1 MSNENKKKRT
11 IITIVAM
18 VLLVIVTA
26 SVTYAFFS
34 YTRTGSANTI
44 SAGRISFNSQEGN
57 AINLS
62 NAFPISS
69 TQAAT
74 DTTNAKTLAITVTGD
89 TDYTG
94 GIEYLVT
101 ADDVHM
107 TVGSGQ
113 NAKTIPVAIEVS
125 VSGNGLGSAETGE
138 YYTNRSSYTTSKYK
152 VEYDGTLDEDDHLL
166 VGFIAPNT
174 TAGTIEGVNGTINI
188 KAYIDSDRVLISDTY
203 PEGEVTIGGH
213 TYYNGTPATD
223 KMVFTTT
230 EWNSITGNNSLSFK
244 VKVEARE
251 GTWVDEPPKNLAN
264 HIISRVGQDGI
275 VAINTSGDLASS
287 GDTIREYRYSGGG
300 RYCTYENN
308 GTTYNLQVE
317 GDTCDETAIFGGG
330 PPSLYRTTSDA
341 RNYGDLN
348 GTTYTRT
355 TITVQET
362 NLKNY
367 IWFNNEMWRI
377 VGIVDGNLKIVK
389 DVPITTDKTPTT
401 YTNIAGT
408 TFNIKDATGSYANNK
423 YAAVYWN
430 SIKTT
435 NYNDWTTAGGM
446 YWTNEDNT
454 GSYYNTINSTYKNMI
469 LESNYYL
476 RNVTTFGS
484 GTIGTASTVYNEE
497 RATPVMCESDVISY
511 SHNSSCNIWN
521 GNQTSWTG
529 KVALLY
535 PSDFGYASSSSNWN
549 KQISSYWQYGQ
560 VINDNWL
567 LNNDAYYNWFL
578 SPASYSQD
586 VLIYWSAS
594 GYIWSISSNNSAYV
608 NSWRPVLNLK
618 ANTLIY
624 SGDGSYNNP
633 YKLIQ

>member
-1 MSNENKKKRT
+1 
-11 IITIVAM
+11 
-18 VLLVIVTA
+18 
-26 SVTYAFFS
+26 
-34 YTRTGSANTI
+34 
-44 SAGRISFNSQEGN
+44 
-57 AINLS
+57 
-62 NAFPISS
+62 
-69 TQAAT
+69 
-74 DTTNAKTLAITVTGD
+74 
-89 TDYTG
+89 
-94 GIEYLVT
+94 
-101 ADDVHM
+101 
-107 TVGSGQ
+107 
-113 NAKTIPVAIEVS
+113 
-125 VSGNGLGSAETGE
+125 
-138 YYTNRSSYTTSKYK
+138 
-152 VEYDGTLDEDDHLL
+152 
-166 VGFIAPNT
+166 
-174 TAGTIEGVNGTINI
+174 
-188 KAYIDSDRVLISDTY
+188 
-203 PEGEVTIGGH
+203 
-213 TYYNGTPATD
+213 
-223 KMVFTTT
+223 
-230 EWNSITGNNSLSFK
+230 
-244 VKVEARE
+244 
-251 GTWVDEPPKNLAN
+251 
-264 HIISRVGQDGI
+264 
-275 VAINTSGDLASS
+275 
-287 GDTIREYRYSGGG
+287 
-300 RYCTYENN
+300 
-308 GTTYNLQVE
+308 
-317 GDTCDETAIFGGG
+317 
-330 PPSLYRTTSDA
+330 
-341 RNYGDLN
+341 
-348 GTTYTRT
+348 
-355 TITVQET
+355 
-362 NLKNY
+362 
-367 IWFNNEMWRI
+367 
-377 VGIVDGNLKIVK
+377 
-389 DVPITTDKTPTT
+389 
-401 YTNIAGT
+401 
-408 TFNIKDATGSYANNK
+408 
-423 YAAVYWN
+423 
-430 SIKTT
+430 
-435 NYNDWTTAGGM
+435 M